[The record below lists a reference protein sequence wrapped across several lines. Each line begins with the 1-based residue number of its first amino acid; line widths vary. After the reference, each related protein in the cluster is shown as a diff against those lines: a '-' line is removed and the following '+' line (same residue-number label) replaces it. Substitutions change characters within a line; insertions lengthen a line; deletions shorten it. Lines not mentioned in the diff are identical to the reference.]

1 MHDSALDAVAI
12 VTADRPHLLDR
23 CLTALCTQC
32 HVYGHSPRVLV
43 VDGSRR
49 AAADT
54 RSVTERARG
63 RLRPQYVGRAE
74 AAAVRTVLSRHGV
87 RREVLHALLTPGSI
101 GCGRNLALVLT
112 VGQKV
117 LMLDDDIVLD
127 PCTLTTRLR
136 ASGLRFKGDCRYWTF
151 FATRTQALAAAEP
164 SPVDVLS
171 SHGAY
176 LGRAISDVAPEDS
189 TRRDMDTHRRA
200 HRSDVE
206 RGRRLRVSLTGLA
219 GDSGRY
225 CSHQALFR
233 PRISEGPGGRT
244 PHARTLPLTS
254 REVCCIADAP
264 TVSLN
269 ADCMMYCTGLANDGF
284 LPPFVPRGRGEDG
297 IFGAVLALCDPA
309 AAFMHL
315 PFGVRHDSERPSGFG
330 SEAMASAR
338 QSRLAEVMAVLIRPG
353 VPARGTVAAD
363 RLREIAE
370 RLMSAAAVAPMAF
383 VNCLSEAILRIRA
396 RQIALAEEAMGSG
409 AQARLWRSALSE
421 YRTTLKSHSAQAGF
435 CLPLEFRQSP
445 TIEAGFR
452 HLQSFVGQFG
462 SACASWP
469 DVLKAAE
476 NHSRALRPGT
486 AAG

>member
-1 MHDSALDAVAI
+1 
-12 VTADRPHLLDR
+12 
-23 CLTALCTQC
+23 
-32 HVYGHSPRVLV
+32 
-43 VDGSRR
+43 
-49 AAADT
+49 
-54 RSVTERARG
+54 
-63 RLRPQYVGRAE
+63 
-74 AAAVRTVLSRHGV
+74 
-87 RREVLHALLTPGSI
+87 
-101 GCGRNLALVLT
+101 
-112 VGQKV
+112 
-117 LMLDDDIVLD
+117 
-127 PCTLTTRLR
+127 
-136 ASGLRFKGDCRYWTF
+136 
-151 FATRTQALAAAEP
+151 
-164 SPVDVLS
+164 
-171 SHGAY
+171 
-176 LGRAISDVAPEDS
+176 
-189 TRRDMDTHRRA
+189 
-200 HRSDVE
+200 
-206 RGRRLRVSLTGLA
+206 
-219 GDSGRY
+219 
-225 CSHQALFR
+225 
-233 PRISEGPGGRT
+233 
-244 PHARTLPLTS
+244 
-254 REVCCIADAP
+254 
-264 TVSLN
+264 
-269 ADCMMYCTGLANDGF
+269 
-284 LPPFVPRGRGEDG
+284 
-297 IFGAVLALCDPA
+297 
-309 AAFMHL
+309 MHL